1 MGKQLFGRLG
11 YSVTVSSNSFDALEM
26 FRAQPDQFDLV
37 ITDQT
42 MPGLTGVNLARKI
55 LAIRQNM
62 PIILCTGYTS
72 IISKK
77 QASDMGISAFV
88 MKPMIK
94 KDIALLIRKILDEV
108 KTEKNK

>member
-1 MGKQLFGRLG
+1 
-11 YSVTVSSNSFDALEM
+11 
-26 FRAQPDQFDLV
+26 
-37 ITDQT
+37 
-42 MPGLTGVNLARKI
+42 
-55 LAIRQNM
+55 M
-62 PIILCTGYTS
+62 PIILCTGYSS